1 MPIYN
6 LSVHRVLRLF
16 SEHME
21 VGTMC
26 LFARYTA
33 CIVPYLSVGLRH
45 SLPRL
50 IMRKSL
56 KKRSLEKYFLIRE

>member
-16 SEHME
+16 SGHME

-26 LFARYTA
+26 LFALYTA

-45 SLPRL
+45 NLPRL
-50 IMRKSL
+50 IMRKS